1 MKKIMPV
8 LLAVFFILLS
18 VSPSFGGTTVGVML
32 NNSSVS
38 FNESTG
44 YPFIDSNARTLVP
57 LRQTM
62 EAAGY
67 TVSWDAINN
76 IASVVDTKDTK
87 VKVKI
92 GDNYIT
98 KEINENGVLE
108 SARIKNDTFA
118 QIVNDRT
125 FLPIRVVL
133 EAFGA
138 SVLWDDSGKNVI
150 VNTVDISSNRITAEQ
165 IYSKYSPAVFYIEVY
180 DASAKPL
187 ASGSGFFIN
196 SDGTAI
202 TNFHV
207 IEGAHS
213 AKITTIEGKNYN
225 VEGVYSLDEGLDIAK
240 IKVDGKGFPTVNID
254 NSGNVMGGSI
264 AYTIGSPLGLS
275 NTMSEGIIAN
285 PNRIIND
292 MSYYQITAPI
302 SAGSSG
308 GPLFDKEGHV
318 IGIASGGYLEGQNL
332 NIAIPITNIANLSD
346 NTVTKLSTIASQAK
360 KANVALLLSS
370 SNVTLNVG
378 NTTNV
383 IISFE
388 NYDYMVEV
396 EYVVADTS
404 VVNASWGAWN
414 ANEIPLSI
422 SAVGK
427 GSTSIQINLYDD
439 TTKELLARK
448 TIDVNVS
455 QTDSIPYYTGLYPV
469 PDFGALSGVP
479 LYYDYYTSSGASF
492 YYVFSIDE
500 TTYIIDY
507 ADMIIDSGFYYLDS
521 FLDEDGYTVMVY
533 ENILYGLTLCSSI
546 TDLNGTICYTVMV
559 LFD

>member
-422 SAVGK
+422 SAVGN

-469 PDFGALSGVP
+469 PDFGALYGVP

-492 YYVFSIDE
+492 YYVSSIDE
-500 TTYIIDY
+500 TTYIVDY
-507 ADMIIDSGFYYLDS
+507 ADIIIDSGFYYLDS